1 MGERLEGLERLE
13 RSRRKLSFN
22 INVQQEETNASG
34 KQALS
39 SERKGEGEERGNG
52 GKERRKEG
60 KIEGGGPLSRSSCSG
75 TQPLRDSGK

>member
-39 SERKGEGEERGNG
+39 SERKGEGKTKRE
-52 GKERRKEG
+52 EG
-60 KIEGGGPLSRSSCSG
+60 KKGGRKGRRGIHGVSSF
-75 TQPLRDSGK
+75 R